1 MARILVIEDDALVG
15 EWLADFLGRA
25 GHEVMRAENG
35 HEGIRLLA
43 DTPAQVVITDMIMP
57 EKEGFETITEL
68 HRDHPDL
75 PIVAISGGGQTGPRD
90 YLETAKLLGAVEVF
104 AKPLDGPALLARV
117 NELVK

>member
-25 GHEVMRAENG
+25 GHEVVRAENG

-68 HRDHPDL
+68 HRDHPHL
-75 PIVAISGGGQTGPRD
+75 PIVAISGGGQTGPKD
-90 YLETAKLLGAVEVF
+90 YLETARLLGAVEVF
-104 AKPLDGPALLARV
+104 AKPLDGPALLAKV
-117 NELVK
+117 NELVG